1 MVIYLINA
9 NMNPSA
15 KITWLILIML
25 FPLLGAAFLWY
36 TKSNIGHRA
45 LKKRVEDVIKA
56 VGKIVDYYKK

>member
-1 MVIYLINA
+1 
-9 NMNPSA
+9 
-15 KITWLILIML
+15 ML